1 METSNPTNNLSG
13 NVTTTTNDWTLV
25 QEVSISYKN
34 TIPSSQRPLVCG
46 SLQVADLLRHLWNS
60 DEMEVR
66 ESFKLLLLNNANRV
80 LGIYHASEGG
90 TTGTIV
96 DVRLLLTVALKANA
110 CKFIVAVHNHP
121 SANLK
126 PSSADIRLTTKLKDA
141 AALLDITL
149 LDHIILSTESYYSFA
164 DEGLL

>member
-1 METSNPTNNLSG
+1 M
-13 NVTTTTNDWTLV
+13 TNDWTLV
-25 QEVSISYKN
+25 QEVSICYKN
-34 TIPSSQRPLVCG
+34 SIPSSQRPMVCG
-46 SLQVADLLRHLWNS
+46 SLQVADLLRHLWNG

-96 DVRLLLTVALKANA
+96 DIRLLLTVALKANA
-110 CKFIVAVHNHP
+110 CKVLAVHNHP

-126 PSSADIRLTTKLKDA
+126 PSSADIRMTSKLKDA
-141 AALLDITL
+141 AALLNITL